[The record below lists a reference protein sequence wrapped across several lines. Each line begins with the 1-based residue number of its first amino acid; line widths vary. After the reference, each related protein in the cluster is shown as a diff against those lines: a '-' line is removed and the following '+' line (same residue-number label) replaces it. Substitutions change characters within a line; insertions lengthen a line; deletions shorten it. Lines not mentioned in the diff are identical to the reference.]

1 VASSAFVGRVVG
13 DGGGG
18 GLADPEQ
25 ARRAL
30 ALLVDPGHLC
40 HLTASPHWPAVL
52 LPGGDPAAL
61 LAAAERLG
69 DGKGVFFGLN
79 PLKPGTRGGV
89 NNGDVLR
96 RRWLLIDSDPIKPDP
111 KVNASEAEHDAAQAC
126 CQAVFDWLGCDHGW
140 PAPLLIDSGNGWHL
154 LYRIDLPNDRAGQQ
168 LVKRVLLA
176 CRDAVRTPGAQVDD
190 STHDARRLAKVPG
203 CWVRKGPHSDER
215 PHRPARLVYTPPKL
229 EVVTEGQLRAVAA
242 LASPDRPAAP
252 PPRPF
257 AGSVGG
263 GDGRHYARAALSR
276 EAARCAMA
284 GAGMLNNTLFRAGA
298 AMGNLV
304 ASRLLSRQEVFTSLL
319 LAIRAAGANDPAKDE
334 DTLTR
339 AIERGMETPRVAPER
354 IAAAPSAN
362 GTHAATPPPAPET
375 PEAAQGEPAEE
386 PVTIQASMVE
396 RKRVAWLWPGRIPLG
411 KLTTVAGPPGV
422 GKTFFVCDLAA
433 RVTTGCEW
441 PDAPGRPTPR
451 GSVLVVSAEDD
462 PEDTLAPRLAECGA
476 DLTRVYFFRPKS
488 LADFSLAALGLLQ
501 RAVDEADGVR
511 LVAID
516 PPTSFVAGVDD
527 HKNADLRKLLTPLSL
542 WASKQKCAVVF
553 ITHLNK
559 GGAVKT
565 DALTRVS
572 GSIAWVAATRA
583 AYLAVKDP
591 DDEGRRILATI
602 KMNLAP
608 EPKTLAYRIVHQE
621 DREGRLEWLGPV
633 EVTADQAVNREAG
646 KPRKLVARD
655 WLLGLF
661 TERLEWPSGE
671 LFRRASEDN
680 VSKDAVFEAK
690 RLLGL
695 PRARRTVRPNGDV
708 EFVWWVPPDWPHL
721 PAADDDTESI

>member
-1 VASSAFVGRVVG
+1 MTSAFCGRVVG
-13 DGGGG
+13 ESAGG
-18 GLADPEQ
+18 GLADRG
-25 ARRAL
+25 AAARAL
-30 ALLVDPGHLC
+30 ALLVDPEHPV

-52 LPGGDPAAL
+52 LPGADAAGL
-61 LAAAERLG
+61 LAAAGRLG
-69 DGKGVFFGLN
+69 GGKGVYFGLN
-79 PLKPGTRGGV
+79 PLKPGTKGDPT
-89 NNGDVLR
+89 NADVLC

-111 KVNASEAEHDAAQAC
+111 KVNATEGEHEAAQAC
-126 CQAVFDWLGCDHGW
+126 CQAAFDWLGVDHGW

-154 LYRIDLPNDRAGQQ
+154 LYRIDLPNDRDAQK
-168 LVKRVLLA
+168 LVKGVLLA
-176 CRDAVRTPGAQVDD
+176 VRDAVQVPGAQVDD
-190 STHDARRLAKVPG
+190 ATHDARRLAKLPG
-203 CWVRKGPHSDER
+203 CWVRKGPHSEER
-215 PHRPARLVYTPPKL
+215 PHRPARLVYAPEKL
-229 EVVTEGQLRAVAA
+229 EVVSRERLEAVAA
-242 LASPDRPAAP
+242 LHRPAADRP
-252 PPRPF
+252 HAAPF
-257 AGSVGG
+257 AGVVGG

-284 GAGMLNNTLFRAGA
+284 QRGTLNNTLFRAGA
-298 AMGNLV
+298 ALGNLV
-304 ASRLLSRQEVFTSLL
+304 ASGALARQEVTTALL
-319 LAIRAAGANDPAKDE
+319 LAIRAAGADDAAKDE

-339 AIERGMETPRVAPER
+339 AIERGMETPRVAPQR
-354 IAAAPSAN
+354 VAPAPPPVNGKPAAAEKPEA
-362 GTHAATPPPAPET
+362 APET
-375 PEAAQGEPAEE
+375 PEGEDAP
-386 PVTIQASMVE
+386 PVTIRASQVE
-396 RKRVAWLWPGRIPLG
+396 RKRVSWLWPGRIPLG
-411 KLTTVAGPPGV
+411 KLTTIAGPPGV
-422 GKTFFVCDLAA
+422 GKTFLICDLTA
-433 RVTTGCEW
+433 RVTTGSEW
-441 PDAPGRPTPR
+441 PDAPGKATPR

-476 DLTRVYFFRPKS
+476 DLTRVYFLRPTS
-488 LADFSLAALGLLQ
+488 LADFSLATLGLLQ

-516 PPTSFVAGVDD
+516 PPTSFTAGVDD
-527 HKNADLRKLLTPLSL
+527 HKNADLRRLLTPLSL
-542 WASKQKCAVVF
+542 WASEQSCAVVF

-591 DDEGRRILATI
+591 EDEGRRIMATI
-602 KMNLAP
+602 KNNLAP

-621 DREGRLEWLGPV
+621 DREGRLEWLGTV
-633 EVTADQAVNREAG
+633 EVSADQAVNREAG
-646 KPRKLVARD
+646 RPRKLVAKD

-661 TERLEWPSGE
+661 GERLEWPSGE

-721 PAADDDTESI
+721 PAPEPDTESF